1 MAITNPKV
9 MRGNPEHG
17 VAFGTYSADQI
28 MMIGYSEDYDLCKG
42 KSSSNSVMVTPGG
55 MAENFACRTFLNKSI
70 ETLCDKHKYERKLAT
85 LTRVKAGRLG
95 LQGDRVDV
103 NAIKRI

>member
-1 MAITNPKV
+1 

-17 VAFGTYSADQI
+17 VAFGIYSEAQI
-28 MMIGYSEDYDLCKG
+28 MMIGYSEDYNLCKG
-42 KSSSNSVMVTPGG
+42 KSSSNSVVSMFSG

-70 ETLCDKHKYERKLAT
+70 ETLCDKHKYERKLAN
-85 LTRVKAGRLG
+85 LSRAKAGRLG